1 MYHRIKRV
9 TGKDAKFL
17 GVLAGI
23 SKHLD
28 PDWDPLVIRLIFI
41 VLALFSGFL
50 FMSVLYFIL
59 AVVLHKED
67 CEIIADE
74 SK

>member
-23 SKHLD
+23 SKYLD
-28 PDWDPLVIRLIFI
+28 PDWDPLIIRLIFI

-67 CEIIADE
+67 CEIVEDE
-74 SK
+74 